1 MQQKLYTLAL
11 SGLLAIGLAGSAAF
25 AQDTTTPQSQPAEN
39 QPGSGGHR
47 NHQPPDPDKQLA
59 HMTKAL
65 NLTADQQ
72 TQIKPILVSRNE
84 QMQQLFQDQ
93 SIARQDKRTKAEAIQ
108 SDSKSKIEA
117 VLNDTQK
124 QKYEAMQEHM
134 GRHRGQGQEGA
145 TTQPQ

>member
-1 MQQKLYTLAL
+1 MQRKFFTLAL
-11 SGLLAIGLAGSAAF
+11 SGLLAVGIAGSTGF
-25 AQDTTTPQSQPAEN
+25 AQDSTAPQSQPAEA
-39 QPGSGGHR
+39 QPGSGGHGHR
-47 NHQPPDPDKQLA
+47 KAPDPDKQLA
-59 HMTKAL
+59 HMTKEL

-93 SIARQDKRTKAEAIQ
+93 SIARQDKRAKAEAIQ

-124 QKYEAMQEHM
+124 QKFEQTHERM
-134 GRHRGQGQEGA
+134 GQHRSQGQGA
-145 TTQPQ
+145 ATQPQ